1 MEISSKLFRKAMQGE
16 NFHDNEMFEFDSY
29 TAFFV
34 KLICWNLDTSLYHFI
49 EIMQMYSQH
58 LWQKLRKLI
67 LFYYKNSVNS
77 THHMFELVSRI
88 FSTHI
93 RIALCAQCG
102 NYGNLLSHLFDKNF
116 VKVFNVFTKVYNK
129 ELIWRNIL
137 WVTVNFS
144 FFHLVEIT
152 EIHCHTYLTKISW
165 K

>member
-102 NYGNLLSHLFDKNF
+102 NYGNLRSHLFDKNF
-116 VKVFNVFTKVYNK
+116 VKVTFFFTK
-129 ELIWRNIL
+129 ELIWRNFFYTVL
-137 WVTVNFS
+137 WKLRKFSVTFLS
-144 FFHLVEIT
+144 QKFRQIDC
-152 EIHCHTYLTKISW
+152 I
-165 K
+165 

>member
-1 MEISSKLFRKAMQGE
+1 MTMKCLNLIHTQRFSSNWYAGIWIL
-16 NFHDNEMFEFDSY
+16 HCITSY
-29 TAFFV
+29 
-34 KLICWNLDTSLYHFI
+34 L

-102 NYGNLLSHLFDKNF
+102 NYGNLLSRFFDKNF
-116 VKVFNVFTKVYNK
+116 VKVTFLLKK
-129 ELIWRNIL
+129 IL
-137 WVTVNFS
+137 KSWFDEI
-144 FFHLVEIT
+144 FFWGDSKFFFFP
-152 EIHCHTYLTKISW
+152 HCDCER
-165 K
+165 